1 MTLEITERA
10 VLDASPATV
19 AALAAARA
27 AGVEVAI
34 DDFGTGYSS
43 LVYLERFAIDVVKI
57 DKRFIARLEQDGR
70 LADAILGMAGAL
82 GLKPVAE
89 GVETDA
95 QLAWLASRGCRY
107 VQGFLFA
114 PPLDRAGDPD
124 LCAELRLPG
133 RQARRRLVA
142 TGPGP
147 AASPEREPGAGAA
160 PLRAPRAGRC
170 RHVRFGEMRYLVA
183 SDRWLEDFG
192 IREQEIVGRCHYD
205 VLPDTPERWRR
216 IHARCLAEGVPS
228 NGARRTSTSARTAAG
243 SGCAGRSI
251 PSATAWATSPG
262 SRSSASS

>member
-1 MTLEITERA
+1 MAGDPDLRLALNLVPAQIEPQQMADLLARLATVGCARVTLEITERA

-43 LVYLERFAIDVVKI
+43 LAYLERFAIDIVKI
-57 DKRFIARLEQDGR
+57 DKRFIARLERDGR

-114 PPLDRAGDPD
+114 PPLDRAGISTYARDFAFPAGRLD
-124 LCAELRLPG
+124 AALWPRARALPRLLSENQEQALRLFV
-133 RQARRRLVA
+133 RHV
-142 TGPGP
+142 P
-147 AASPEREPGAGAA
+147 AAVAMFDSRDALPRGQRPLAG
-160 PLRAPRAGRC
+160 
-170 RHVRFGEMRYLVA
+170 
-183 SDRWLEDFG
+183 
-192 IREQEIVGRCHYD
+192 
-205 VLPDTPERWRR
+205 
-216 IHARCLAEGVPS
+216 
-228 NGARRTSTSARTAAG
+228 
-243 SGCAGRSI
+243 
-251 PSATAWATSPG
+251 
-262 SRSSASS
+262 